1 MKIPSST
8 YRIQLHKDFT
18 FRDLE
23 GIIDYLY
30 ALGISTIYAAPIVQA
45 TPGSMHG
52 YDVIDPH
59 SINREIGTLSD
70 LQSLARKLK
79 SRNMTWIQDI
89 VPNHMAFNTLNFRLM
104 DVLERGEFSPY
115 YRYFDIDWEHPSAH
129 LNSKLQVPFLG
140 DHREC
145 CMERKEIKLSFSGNG
160 FTVDYFTTSYPL
172 SLSAFEF
179 LFSGTSVFAWEK
191 FVRMGQSAQDYNDWK
206 DDKEFYLSSL
216 VNDESQHLAIL
227 EFLEMINDDRDK
239 LLKLLDHQFYFLT
252 YWKDTER
259 EINYR
264 RFFTVNEL
272 ICLRMEEAFVFDE
285 YHAFL
290 HSLYRDNLIQGLRI
304 DHIDGLK
311 EPLQYISRLRKLFGE
326 ECYII
331 AEKILESK
339 EDIPEHWPL
348 QGTSGYEFLAYANQL
363 MTSRKG
369 AKEIL
374 SFYRELVPQLP
385 PYKELVRINK
395 QLILER
401 YMAGEWEN
409 LNRFFIQSGLN
420 NPSEPGRI
428 KKALGVFMIALPVY
442 RIYPDKLPLRG
453 HDVSILNQAF
463 ERARAQE
470 PGLKPEF
477 DQLQSLFTCKSVSG
491 SQHPVRLS
499 FLQRLMQF
507 TGPLT
512 AKGVEDTT
520 FYVYN
525 ALVSHDEVGDSP
537 YTLGMSISAFHQTMT
552 GRQQNTPLSLNAT
565 STHDTKRG
573 EDARLRLNAL
583 CEFAGQ
589 WKKFVGQWTTMNRKF
604 HSRMPSGSMAP
615 EINDEYYIYQAIAG
629 GFPEEGNVT
638 EEWVERLVAYY
649 TKVLRE
655 AKVNSDWADPNKAYE
670 EACHAFI
677 RAIVWPGS
685 EFMESFEPFIT
696 KVIARANLYALAQVL
711 IKVTAPGIPDIYQ
724 GCELWDLSFVD
735 PDNRRPVDYKKRID
749 LLSTLGQKEEQGQA
763 ILFSFLEDQRKAG
776 IEKLFVTQKSLQFRK
791 KNLRLFADG
800 SYIPLQTTGKE
811 TIAIAFA
818 RKLDD
823 QWALVVVP
831 LGVRS
836 NSEKNPSD
844 VLDTEEI
851 VLPEG
856 APQIWQDVFT
866 GEEIRTD
873 GRITLSEILSRFPVA
888 LLRNC

>member
-8 YRIQLHKDFT
+8 YRVQLHKDFT

-23 GIIDYLY
+23 GIIDYLD

-59 SINREIGTLSD
+59 GINKEVGTLSD

-79 SRNMTWIQDI
+79 SKSMTWIQDI

-115 YRYFDIDWEHPSAH
+115 YRYFDIDWQHPAAH
-129 LNSKLQVPFLG
+129 LNGKLQVPFLG
-140 DHREC
+140 DHREAC
-145 CMERKEIKLSFSGNG
+145 LNRKEIKLSFSGKG
-160 FTVDYFTTSYPL
+160 FTIDYFTTSYPL

-179 LFSGTSVFAWEK
+179 LFSGISVFAWEE
-191 FVRMGQSAQDYNDWK
+191 FVRMGQSARDYTDWK

-216 VNDESQHLAIL
+216 VNDDSQHLAIL
-227 EFLEMINDDRDK
+227 EFLEKINGDRDT

-272 ICLRMEEAFVFDE
+272 ICLRMEEQFVFDE
-285 YHAFL
+285 YHTFL

-311 EPLQYISRLRKLFGE
+311 DPLQYISRLRKRFGE
-326 ECYII
+326 NCYII

-348 QGTSGYEFLAYANQL
+348 QGTSGYEFLAYINQL

-369 AKEIL
+369 AKELL
-374 SFYRELVPQLP
+374 SFYRELMPQLP
-385 PYKELVRINK
+385 SYKELVRTNK
-395 QLILER
+395 QLILEK

-409 LNRFFIQSGLN
+409 LTRIFIQSGLN
-420 NPSEPGRI
+420 NSSEPGRI
-428 KKALGVFMIALPVY
+428 KKALEMFMIALPVY
-442 RIYPDKLPLRG
+442 RIYPDKFPLRG
-453 HDVSILNQAF
+453 HDISVLNYAF
-463 ERARAQE
+463 ERARTQE
-470 PGLKPEF
+470 PALKPEL
-477 DQLQSLFTCKSVSG
+477 DLLQSLFTGKSENG
-491 SQHPVRLS
+491 SAYPVRLS

-537 YTLGMSISAFHQTMT
+537 HTLGMSVSAFHQTMA
-552 GRQQNTPLSLNAT
+552 GRQQTTPLSLNAT

-583 CEFAGQ
+583 CEFPEQ
-589 WKKFVGQWTTMNRKF
+589 WKNFVRQWMTMNKKF
-604 HSRMPSGSMAP
+604 HTRMPSGNMAP
-615 EINDEYYIYQAIAG
+615 GINDEYYIYQAIAG
-629 GFPEEGNVT
+629 GFPEDGEVT
-638 EEWVERLVAYY
+638 EEWVERILAYY

-655 AKVNSDWADPNKAYE
+655 AKVNSDWADPNQAYE
-670 EACHAFI
+670 EACHTFI
-677 RAIVWPGS
+677 RSIVRPGS
-685 EFMESFEPFIT
+685 EFMESFESFIS
-696 KVIARANLYALAQVL
+696 KVIVRANLYAMAQVL
-711 IKVTAPGIPDIYQ
+711 IKVTAPGIPDVYQ

-735 PDNRRPVDYKKRID
+735 PDNRRPVDYKKRMD
-749 LLSTLGQKEEQGQA
+749 LLSALGQKEEQGQA
-763 ILFSFLEDQRKAG
+763 ILFSFLEDQRRTG
-776 IEKLFVTQKSLQFRK
+776 VEKLFVTRKSLQFRQA
-791 KNLRLFADG
+791 NPRFFTEGA
-800 SYIPLQTTGKE
+800 YVPLQTTGKE
-811 TIAIAFA
+811 TITVAYA

-831 LGVRS
+831 LSVRS

-844 VLDTEEI
+844 VPDTEEVI
-851 VLPEG
+851 LPEE
-856 APQIWQDVFT
+856 APQVWLNVFT
-866 GEEIRTD
+866 GEEVRTE
-873 GRITLSEILSRFPVA
+873 GRMVLSEILGRFPVA
-888 LLRNC
+888 LLRNY